1 MDELKAIVAENI
13 SRLRTLNSLTQAQL
27 GEMLSYSDKAVS
39 KWERG
44 DAIPDVYVLKK
55 MSDIFNVSVDYLL
68 EPHDEVDIKPAMHD
82 NKRKHSLIV
91 GVAFLGVWTLSLLVF
106 IILAFLGK
114 TYWLIFAY
122 TLPISLI
129 TLLVLNTV
137 WSIKKINI
145 IYISA
150 LVWSILLA
158 IYLSLIDLNWWLIFV
173 LGIPAEIIIFL
184 CFKIK
189 RHK

>member
-1 MDELKAIVAENI
+1 MDELKSIVAENI

-68 EPHDEVDIKPAMHD
+68 EPHDKVDIKPAKHD

-106 IILAFLGK
+106 IILALLGK